1 MDSRRRFL
9 GCNAKRASMAII
21 EWHEDVW
28 QLFNDHVDYARYEF
42 GEKTA
47 NKWLHE
53 MATIDKWLRQFP
65 ESYTPEPLFSRSA
78 LSRCMVM
85 MPRISSNCCSYLV
98 ISFVIIFKTFY
109 FYYYCRS
116 LLAPA
121 IAPFCIFHLAK

>member
-1 MDSRRRFL
+1 
-9 GCNAKRASMAII
+9 MAII

-65 ESYTPEPLFSRSA
+65 ESYTPEPLLKDRDKRYRFCR
-78 LSRCMVM
+78 LLKR
-85 MPRISSNCCSYLV
+85 
-98 ISFVIIFKTFY
+98 FKII
-109 FYYYCRS
+109 YYYEPES
-116 LLAPA
+116 DTVHIVDLWDTLQNPA
-121 IAPFCIFHLAK
+121 TLIQRID